1 MNTTDARTPIIAG
14 SLAGLPDHAEGSRHL
29 VWWGN
34 LGFMLIEGTGFAL
47 AAGVYLYLQSRSSE
61 WPPAGVAAP
70 GLGWSGIFTAGLF
83 LSLLPNFWVLKQAR
97 AKNTG
102 NVRLGV
108 LAMTVV
114 GLVLVGFRAIELQ
127 HLNIR
132 WDTNAYGSAVWLLM
146 VLHTSHVI
154 TDLGDTAVQALW
166 LYTHEAGDDQFADV
180 EDNANYWTFVV
191 LTWVPIYGLIYWLP
205 RLS

>member
-1 MNTTDARTPIIAG
+1 
-14 SLAGLPDHAEGSRHL
+14 
-29 VWWGN
+29 
-34 LGFMLIEGTGFAL
+34 L
-47 AAGVYLYLQSRSSE
+47 AAGVYLYLQSRSNE
-61 WPPAGVAAP
+61 WPPAGVDAP

-180 EDNANYWTFVV
+180 EDNANYWNFVV